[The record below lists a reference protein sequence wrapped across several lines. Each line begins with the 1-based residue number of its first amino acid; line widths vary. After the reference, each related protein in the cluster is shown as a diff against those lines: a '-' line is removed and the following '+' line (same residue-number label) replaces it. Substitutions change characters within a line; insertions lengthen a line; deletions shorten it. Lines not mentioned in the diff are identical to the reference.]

1 MMSQDN
7 YYKILGVAV
16 QAKTEDIKKA
26 YRKLMLK
33 YHPDVASEPLKVDY
47 FESVVRAYKV
57 LSDHKKRDEYNR
69 SHKIHSNINQNKGSS
84 PKTEVN
90 EYSKTHGK
98 FKRFGHFKF
107 NLFNRSK
114 SNGHESNDDFF
125 KIPKEIRS
133 LSIDRLKEQ
142 LLESSNK
149 YVRAEALKAIVVQW
163 GKQGYKLITHGLEDQ
178 SREVKEVAVRAIGKL
193 KIRQGL
199 APLIELYPKSGPNM
213 RKTIIHSIA
222 SLEIPK
228 SNEWLV
234 KSCYDS
240 NDYVRLEA
248 IKTLKKY
255 KLYSYLPKIKGLAYD
270 RNPEINEL
278 VKSMLKTHGLL

>member
-1 MMSQDN
+1 MISQDD

-16 QAKTEDIKKA
+16 QANTDDIKKA

-57 LSDHKKRDEYNR
+57 LSDHKKRVEYNQ
-69 SHKIHSNINQNKGSS
+69 SHRIHSNINQTKG
-84 PKTEVN
+84 PNTKTEVN
-90 EYSKTHGK
+90 EYSKTES
-98 FKRFGHFKF
+98 KRFGHFKF

-142 LLESSNK
+142 LLQSSNK

-163 GKQGYKLITHGLEDQ
+163 GKQGYKLITHGLGDQ

-199 APLIELYPKSGPNM
+199 TPLIELYPKSGPNM
-213 RKTIIHSIA
+213 RKVIIRSIA
-222 SLEIPK
+222 SLEIAK

-248 IKTLKKY
+248 VKTLKKY
-255 KLYSYLPKIKGLAYD
+255 KLYSYLPKIKGLAHD

-278 VKSMLKTHGLL
+278 VKGMLKTQGLL